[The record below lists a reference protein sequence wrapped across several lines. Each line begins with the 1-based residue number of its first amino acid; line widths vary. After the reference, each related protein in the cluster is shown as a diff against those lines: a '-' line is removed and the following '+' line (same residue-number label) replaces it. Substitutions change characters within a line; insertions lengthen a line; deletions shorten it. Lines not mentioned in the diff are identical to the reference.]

1 MLPAKV
7 QTFILISKFWRIFL
21 QVLYTQVPVPPTSA
35 GFTDE
40 EISPLFEKAHDAEN
54 IVLPPGW

>member
-21 QVLYTQVPVPPTSA
+21 QVLYTQVPVPPTTTSLLIKK
-35 GFTDE
+35 TE
-40 EISPLFEKAHDAEN
+40 HNKSPKKGLN
-54 IVLPPGW
+54 Y